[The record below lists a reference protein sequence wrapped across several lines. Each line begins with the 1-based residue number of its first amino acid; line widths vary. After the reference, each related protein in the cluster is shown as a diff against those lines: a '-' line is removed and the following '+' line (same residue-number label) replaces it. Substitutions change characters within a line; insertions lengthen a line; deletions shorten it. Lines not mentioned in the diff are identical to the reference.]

1 MNVKDK
7 VALITGGAARVGRA
21 ITLGLAGAGAHVAMH
36 YNQSAEAAQETVAQA
51 QALGMEAQAFQAD
64 LADPDATRTLA
75 TQVQAR
81 FGGVDILV
89 HAASPFVRASLAET
103 TLETFRLELGVL
115 AGSFLL
121 LAQALAP
128 GMVARGA
135 GAIVAI
141 LDRGVFDPWPAYLA
155 HGVGKSALWAL
166 ARSLAV
172 ELAPHVRVN
181 GVVPGPVDP
190 PPGLAQAAR
199 DRLAAGTL
207 LGRWGSPQ
215 DVVDAVLYL
224 IRADYVTGEVLF
236 VDGGER
242 WGHHSSKL
250 EPQRRQGREEE
261 E

>member
-1 MNVKDK
+1 MELTNKI
-7 VALITGGAARVGRA
+7 ALITGGAARVGRA
-21 ITLGLAGAGAHVAMH
+21 ITLGLAEAGAHVAVH
-36 YNQSAEAAQETVAQA
+36 YNRSAEAAQETVAQA
-51 QALGMEAQAFQAD
+51 QALGVEAHAFQAD
-64 LADPDATRTLA
+64 LADAQATRTLA
-75 TQVQAR
+75 AEVQAR
-81 FGGVDILV
+81 FGRVDVLV
-89 HAASPFVRASLAET
+89 HAASPFVRAALAET
-103 TLETFRLELGVL
+103 TLETWRLEMGVL
-115 AGSFLL
+115 AESFLL

-128 GMVARGA
+128 GMIARGA

-155 HGVGKSALWAL
+155 HGAGKSALWAL

-190 PPGLAQAAR
+190 PSGLAQAVR

-215 DVVDAVLYL
+215 DVADAVLYL

-242 WGHHSSKL
+242 WATA
-250 EPQRRQGREEE
+250 ERTRRPPPPQRGGRG
-261 E
+261 

>member
-1 MNVKDK
+1 MELEGRT
-7 VALITGGAARVGRA
+7 ALITGGAARVGRV
-21 ITLGLAGAGAHVAMH
+21 ITLGLAGAGAHVAVH
-36 YNQSAEAAQETVAQA
+36 CNRSAEAAQETVARA
-51 QALGMEAQAFQAD
+51 QALGVEAHPFQAD
-64 LADPDATRTLA
+64 LADPAATRALA
-75 TQVQAR
+75 AEVQAR
-81 FGGVDILV
+81 FGGIDMLV
-89 HAASPFVRASLAET
+89 HAASPFVRAALAET
-103 TLETFRLELGVL
+103 TLETFRLEMGVL
-115 AGSFLL
+115 AESFLL
-121 LAQALAP
+121 LAQELAP

-190 PPGLAQAAR
+190 PPGLAQAAKE
-199 DRLAAGTL
+199 RLATGTL

-215 DVVDAVLYL
+215 DVADAVLYL
-224 IRADYVTGEVLF
+224 VRADYVTGEVLF

-242 WGHHSSKL
+242 WA
-250 EPQRRQGREEE
+250 
-261 E
+261 